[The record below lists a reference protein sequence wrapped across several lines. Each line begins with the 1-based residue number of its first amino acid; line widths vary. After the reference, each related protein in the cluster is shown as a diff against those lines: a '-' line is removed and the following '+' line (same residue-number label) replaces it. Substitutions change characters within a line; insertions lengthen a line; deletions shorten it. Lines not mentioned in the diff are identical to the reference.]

1 MSARKSD
8 SIRAQEVLDT
18 IGETFSRIEAYDI
31 SEERFISGDDI
42 ETRAL
47 ADALPMCVLR
57 VTEEAGK
64 LSDTSKRLHPEIDW
78 RGVAGMRNYLAH
90 DYGNVDR
97 RMVWEAVTEEFA
109 LLANACGQIAEEAR

>member
-8 SIRAQEVLDT
+8 SIRAQKVLDT

-47 ADALPMCVLR
+47 ADSLPMCVLR

-97 RMVWEAVTEEFA
+97 RMVWETVTEEFA
-109 LLANACGQIAEEAR
+109 LLANACGQIAEEAH